1 MAIKVLLVDDHT
13 VLLEGMKRIIELE
26 EDMQVIAIAT
36 NGVEAID
43 LAKKLKPDV
52 VIMDIN
58 MPQMD
63 GVKATQI
70 IKQLSPDTEVL
81 ILTMFDKEEYL
92 FAVIKAGASG
102 YLLKDA
108 PSEEVVQA
116 VRVVANGESML
127 TPSMAKK
134 LITLCSTQSLPT
146 ALKKEAVVTPRVN
159 METNKKETNHDSLS
173 PRELEVLYLLV
184 DGKTNQEIA
193 DTLCISDKTVKIH
206 VNKIYKKLNVKS
218 RSQAIIYAIQ
228 QQVVNIV

>member
-146 ALKKEAVVTPRVN
+146 VLKKEAVDTPTIN